1 MFARR
6 EIRGRKVLITGA
18 AGGIGRA
25 ISLELAR
32 QGADLY
38 LFDIDETGL
47 GDVVAQAQALGVE
60 AVGVQCDL
68 TRPDEVTACIQT
80 MLDRWGYIDTLVNNA
95 GVAYYGPTL
104 KMSQEHWDW
113 LLRINLHAPIQITR
127 ELLPTLLER
136 PEPHILNIS
145 SIFGLVA
152 SGRSAA
158 YHVSKFGLVGF
169 SEALRAEFGRRG
181 MGVTLVCPGPVR
193 TNLYRDAVSGKTDRS
208 VPDPPGWICCS
219 PQRVAAKAVRALRR
233 NRRMVLVTP
242 VAHFFWNLKRFAPGL
257 IDLMHHI
264 GRRRKQRSRTSTPQ
278 EVAAARSPDAREDR
292 TQVDDADGTSSRAA

>member
-6 EIRGRKVLITGA
+6 TIRGRKVLITGA

-25 ISLELAR
+25 ISLEFAR

-38 LFDIDETGL
+38 LFDIDEAGL
-47 GDVVAQAQALGVE
+47 AEVVAKAESLGVE
-60 AVGVQCDL
+60 AVGVRCDL
-68 TRPDEVTACIQT
+68 TQPDEITACIRE
-80 MLDRWGYIDTLVNNA
+80 MLDRFGYIDTLVNNA

-113 LLRINLHAPIQITR
+113 LLQINLHAPIQITR

-136 PEPHILNIS
+136 PEPHILNIG

-181 MGVTLVCPGPVR
+181 MGVTLICPGPVQ
-193 TNLYRDAVSGKTDRS
+193 TNLYRAAVSGKKYRA
-208 VPDPPGWICCS
+208 VPDPPAWICCA
-219 PQRVAAKAVRALRR
+219 PETVATKAVRALRG

-242 VAHFFWNLKRFAPGL
+242 VAHLFWSLKRFAPGL

-264 GRRRKQRSRTSTPQ
+264 GRRRKRKSSASIPRD
-278 EVAAARSPDAREDR
+278 AAAGQPSSARDNVAQR
-292 TQVDDADGTSSRAA
+292 DDAAESSSRAA